1 MYKRQALPE
10 VFEGIDRELRVDPD
24 VVEAA
29 FIEANPG
36 LTPDMMITSCPGGD
50 LVELRLCLTR
60 DLQPEDCAPALTR
73 RECRRD
79 AATLLPLR

>member
-1 MYKRQALPE
+1 VTLPE
-10 VFEGIDRELRVDPD
+10 VFTGITREMRLDPD

-29 FIEANPG
+29 FIESNPG
-36 LTPDMMITSCPGGD
+36 LTHDMLVTSCPGGD

-60 DLQPEDCAPALTR
+60 GLEPRVCDPATIR
-73 RECRRD
+73 RECRLG